1 MKTDMPILFCDIGK
15 ISISSPYRK
24 IAPGFAYREMNFPID
39 FTLTKCYDELVI
51 EKGGDKAAARA

>member
-1 MKTDMPILFCDIGK
+1 MALPERIIAFHRLIEKIQLFL
-15 ISISSPYRK
+15 
-24 IAPGFAYREMNFPID
+24 GFIYREMNFPID